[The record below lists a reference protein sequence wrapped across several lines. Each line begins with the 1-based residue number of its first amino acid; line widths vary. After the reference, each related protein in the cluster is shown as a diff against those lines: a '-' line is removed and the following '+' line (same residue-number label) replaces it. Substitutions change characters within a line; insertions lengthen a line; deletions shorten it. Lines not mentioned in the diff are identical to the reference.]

1 MTYLAKIPL
10 VRSGKTVLVVE
21 DNPHLRFGMVAALR
35 AAGHDVAEGDT
46 CAALRERFL
55 QSRPDAVVTDLR
67 LPDGDAMDLLP
78 SLRRLD
84 PTIPLIVVTGFG
96 TIDIAVTAVKSGAE
110 DFLTKPVDMAKLVSL
125 VDQVIARR
133 TTSRSSKLLLG
144 ARPTP
149 SASPLMRSLEDQV
162 ERLRDA
168 DCSVLI
174 LGETGTG
181 KSVLARRIH
190 EIGSRGSGPFIDVNC
205 AGLTPELVENELF
218 GHGRGAYTGA
228 HAEKVGLF
236 DAANR
241 GTLFLDEIG
250 DVDPMVQPKILKV
263 LEEKRFRRMGEVK
276 EREVDVRL
284 VAATHK
290 PLLAAVE
297 EKQFRADL
305 YYRIST
311 VTLAVPALIN
321 SRHQAQLTACRNN
334 LRTVGRAIG
343 DYADIH
349 RGRMP
354 VGEPGSPFETVGAY
368 APILAAESL
377 IRDDDL
383 ICPSSSFKNEV
394 GTFRIPTAEQLIRMK
409 PDALAYMQR
418 VMGGSYGFTLGYAID
433 GAVQELKREGNP
445 FRVVM
450 ADRPEG
456 GDLAVAHG
464 NGMNVLFDDG
474 HCAFLHLD
482 SPSLLDP
489 QLFVNR
495 IGAVA
500 PGLDQDDSVIAP
512 SHVRRVWPVR
522 LQD

>member
-1 MTYLAKIPL
+1 MNDRDEGEVDLIGYLLGALDPDEAA
-10 VRSGKTVLVVE
+10 R
-21 DNPHLRFGMVAALR
+21 VAARIDRDPLLR
-35 AAGHDVAEGDT
+35 DEADRLYASLPKTEATWGSELPPPGLAERTMAALEQFADSPAAAALSAAGAPAPVGP
-46 CAALRERFL
+46 L
-55 QSRPDAVVTDLR
+55 AVEPVPTSTVSSNTVSAS
-67 LPDGDAMDLLP
+67 DGGT
-78 SLRRLD
+78 S
-84 PTIPLIVVTGFG
+84 GFG
-96 TIDIAVTAVKSGAE
+96 SRSWGLQDWIAVTAMTA
-110 DFLTKPVDMAKLVSL
+110 
-125 VDQVIARR
+125 
-133 TTSRSSKLLLG
+133 
-144 ARPTP
+144 
-149 SASPLMRSLEDQV
+149 
-162 ERLRDA
+162 
-168 DCSVLI
+168 
-174 LGETGTG
+174 
-181 KSVLARRIH
+181 
-190 EIGSRGSGPFIDVNC
+190 
-205 AGLTPELVENELF
+205 
-218 GHGRGAYTGA
+218 
-228 HAEKVGLF
+228 
-236 DAANR
+236 
-241 GTLFLDEIG
+241 
-250 DVDPMVQPKILKV
+250 
-263 LEEKRFRRMGEVK
+263 
-276 EREVDVRL
+276 
-284 VAATHK
+284 
-290 PLLAAVE
+290 LLA
-297 EKQFRADL
+297 
-305 YYRIST
+305 S
-311 VTLAVPALIN
+311 LAVPALIN

>member
-1 MTYLAKIPL
+1 MSDRDEEQVDLIGYLLGALDPDEAA
-10 VRSGKTVLVVE
+10 R
-21 DNPHLRFGMVAALR
+21 VAARIDRDPLLR
-35 AAGHDVAEGDT
+35 DEADRLYASLPKTEATWGSELPPPGLAERTMATLEQFAALPVAAGPEPKDSTASVRPPVADPIP
-46 CAALRERFL
+46 AI
-55 QSRPDAVVTDLR
+55 AVGASDL
-67 LPDGDAMDLLP
+67 G
-78 SLRRLD
+78 SS
-84 PTIPLIVVTGFG
+84 GFG
-96 TIDIAVTAVKSGAE
+96 SRAWGLQDWIAVTAMTA
-110 DFLTKPVDMAKLVSL
+110 
-125 VDQVIARR
+125 
-133 TTSRSSKLLLG
+133 
-144 ARPTP
+144 
-149 SASPLMRSLEDQV
+149 
-162 ERLRDA
+162 
-168 DCSVLI
+168 
-174 LGETGTG
+174 
-181 KSVLARRIH
+181 
-190 EIGSRGSGPFIDVNC
+190 
-205 AGLTPELVENELF
+205 
-218 GHGRGAYTGA
+218 
-228 HAEKVGLF
+228 
-236 DAANR
+236 
-241 GTLFLDEIG
+241 
-250 DVDPMVQPKILKV
+250 
-263 LEEKRFRRMGEVK
+263 
-276 EREVDVRL
+276 
-284 VAATHK
+284 
-290 PLLAAVE
+290 LLA
-297 EKQFRADL
+297 
-305 YYRIST
+305 S
-311 VTLAVPALIN
+311 LAVPALIN

-343 DYADIH
+343 EYADIH

-354 VGEPGSPFETVGAY
+354 VGEPGSPLETVGAY

-383 ICPSSSFKNEV
+383 ICPSSSFKSEV

-409 PDALAYMQR
+409 PDAVAYMQR

-456 GDLAVAHG
+456 GDLAVSHG

-522 LQD
+522 LKD